1 MSALPNFA
9 RRSLTQLRRFDG
21 RRLGA
26 AAFSTAKH
34 ASEQAAA
41 GGSSHLNAS
50 SAGGG
55 PSFYSAAA
63 RARANAANWSASISR
78 DELHR
83 VMNETLQN
91 RSRKLAI
98 SAAAATA
105 AIGLVAYSFRK
116 EGRAAVVEELSDVAS
131 RSLSDEK
138 MQAQAQLVTIQTLQA
153 LLEHGETVQ
162 RTVTF
167 LSTVS
172 EHEQTR
178 EALVSLLVTAL
189 KNPAVVNEAL
199 QLVLWILDDER
210 ARENLVTCLMA
221 ALTNPRFEEAAAE
234 FAVRWLAHDS
244 VKEVVTQVFKEASLQ
259 VLEDDS
265 VRNNSEQFVH
275 QLLQEPQLQAK
286 TSEHLWGAVKGLIYT
301 PKPKPVPAV
310 GTVAQAAGKQV
321 AAASTAAPS
330 TVAKAAAAAAA
341 VPPEATVVPLAAQ
354 QTAAQ
359 QMAAQQTAAQQT
371 AAQQTAEPAVAP
383 TAPTAGAADEAA
395 PPVSTL
401 PTPAVPSERRQS
413 QHLKRTA
420 SASMSPQAPHEDAA
434 AATTTAASPGTRA
447 EEASSD
453 NFSSGLQGG
462 VFTIG
467 PAEHQPE
474 PQAA

>member
-167 LSTVS
+167 LSAVS

-383 TAPTAGAADEAA
+383 TTPSAPAAGAAVAAAA
-395 PPVSTL
+395 PVTAP
-401 PTPAVPSERRQS
+401 PAPAVAAEKRES
-413 QHLKRTA
+413 QHLKRRA
-420 SASMSPQAPHEDAA
+420 SASMSKIITGAA
-434 AATTTAASPGTRA
+434 AGAASPGTGA
-447 EEASSD
+447 VEGET
-453 NFSSGLQGG
+453 LQRG

-467 PAEHQPE
+467 PAEHQSE
-474 PQAA
+474 PQQAAA